1 MFAKCTWLY
10 LKKEVC
16 TYYIVHVL
24 HFVHFAYVHTNVIV
38 GKNEY

>member
-1 MFAKCTWLY
+1 MYMVVF
-10 LKKEVC
+10 EEGS
-16 TYYIVHVL
+16 VHVL